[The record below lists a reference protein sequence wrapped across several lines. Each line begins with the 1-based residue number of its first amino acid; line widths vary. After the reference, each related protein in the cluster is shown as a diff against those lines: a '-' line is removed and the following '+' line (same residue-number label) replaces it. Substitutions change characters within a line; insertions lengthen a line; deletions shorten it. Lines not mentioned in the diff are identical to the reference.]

1 MGVFGVLGAVVGRLV
16 GVLPQRGVLLL
27 LLRRAATALAAARA
41 PDGAPAALPKLAQ
54 GRGRAAACGVL
65 GDRCCFGVTHPAF
78 SA

>member
-27 LLRRAATALAAARA
+27 LLRRAATALAATLA
-41 PDGAPAALPKLAQ
+41 PDGAPAVLPKLAQ
-54 GRGRAAACGVL
+54 GRGRPAACGVL
-65 GDRCCFGVTHPAF
+65 GGRCCFGVMHPAF